1 MEIIIHLL
9 VLLCFL
15 YLGYKSYVFFYT
27 EYLLLQ
33 IYKKYGS
40 DDLNTCRTLLEMDAD
55 YCTIYNKDNL
65 EFVKE
70 FIKIRKE
77 NKVGN

>member
-1 MEIIIHLL
+1 M
-9 VLLCFL
+9 
-15 YLGYKSYVFFYT
+15 FFYT

-70 FIKIRKE
+70 FIK
-77 NKVGN
+77 NKKGE